1 MIWCIIID
9 KDTASRKHLETILR
23 EITHLA
29 LIKSCK
35 NITEATAIIKNNKTD
50 VLFIDMAGT
59 AKDSLNFLDTLD
71 YERPRIIVTAADT
84 EDAKDAF
91 DVDALDFVTKPITAQ
106 RMLKALWKVLNTPS
120 QGIRGKENEAARE
133 FFVKQ
138 NSHLEK
144 IDVNTI
150 CRIEALADYVSLFT
164 DGKRYII
171 HSTLKG
177 IHSKLPDKD
186 FVRVHKS
193 HIVRVDRISKIN
205 GKNLEVEKH
214 TVPLSHSFR
223 KTLFE
228 RLNVI

>member
-1 MIWCIIID
+1 MICVIID
-9 KDTASRKHLETILR
+9 KDSAARKNAENILK

-35 NITEATAIIKNNKTD
+35 SVAEGIEVLKKHKTD
-50 VLFIDMAGT
+50 ILIVDMTGV
-59 AKDSLNFLDTLD
+59 SLDLCFLDSLD
-71 YERPRIIVTAADT
+71 YERPRIIVTASDT
-84 EDAKDAF
+84 EAAKDAF
-91 DVDALDFVTKPITAQ
+91 DMDAADFVPKPVTSQ
-106 RMLKALWKVLNTPS
+106 RMLKALSKVLNIPS
-120 QGIRGKENEAARE
+120 SAVQGNGDGTSRE

-138 NSHLEK
+138 NSHFEK

-164 DGKRYII
+164 DGKRYVI

-205 GKNLEVEKH
+205 GRVLEVEKH

>member
-1 MIWCIIID
+1 MIWCVIID
-9 KDTASRKHLETILR
+9 REAESRKNLEGILK

-29 LIKSCK
+29 LVKACKS
-35 NITEATAIIKNNKTD
+35 ISEATNVLKNNHTD
-50 VLFIDMAGT
+50 ILFIDTTGAG
-59 AKDSLNFLDTLD
+59 KDDLSFLDALD
-71 YERPRIIVTAADT
+71 YDKPRIIVTASDT
-84 EDAKDAF
+84 EAAKDAF
-91 DVDALDFVTKPITAQ
+91 DMDAVDFIPKPITSH
-106 RMLKALWKVLNTPS
+106 RVLKALSKVINSPASLLMKDSNRVP
-120 QGIRGKENEAARE
+120 RE

-138 NSHLEK
+138 NSHFEK
-144 IDVNTI
+144 IDISTI

-177 IHSKLPDKD
+177 IHSKLPDRD

-205 GKNLEVEKH
+205 GKSVQVEKH

>member
-1 MIWCIIID
+1 MICVIID
-9 KDTASRKHLETILR
+9 KDAVSRQNVEGILK

-35 NITEATAIIKNNKTD
+35 SIVEATDILKNNKTD
-50 VLFIDMAGT
+50 ILFIDMKGASRDCLNLL
-59 AKDSLNFLDTLD
+59 DSLD
-71 YERPRIIVTAADT
+71 YERHRIIVTASDT
-84 EDAKDAF
+84 EAAKDAF
-91 DVDALDFVTKPITAQ
+91 DMDAVDFVPKPITSQ
-106 RMLKALWKVLNTPS
+106 RMLKALSKVFNVPAQVIWK
-120 QGIRGKENEAARE
+120 KENDMQRE
-133 FFVKQ
+133 LFVKQ
-138 NSHLEK
+138 NSHFEK

-205 GKNLEVEKH
+205 GKVLEVEKH
-214 TVPLSHSFR
+214 TVPISHSFR
-223 KTLFE
+223 QTLFD

>member
-1 MIWCIIID
+1 MIWCVIID
-9 KDTASRKHLETILR
+9 RETESRKNLEKILKQ
-23 EITHLA
+23 ITHLA
-29 LIKSCK
+29 LVKACKS
-35 NITEATAIIKNNKTD
+35 IDEAATVLKTNHTD
-50 VLFIDMAGT
+50 ILFVDTTGAG
-59 AKDSLNFLDTLD
+59 KEELSFLDSLD
-71 YERPRIIVTAADT
+71 YEKPRIIVIASDT
-84 EDAKDAF
+84 ERAKDAF
-91 DVDALDFVTKPITAQ
+91 DMDALDFIQKPITSQ
-106 RMLKALWKVLNTPS
+106 RVLRALSKVLNSPDSVMRKSTHM
-120 QGIRGKENEAARE
+120 QRE

-138 NSHLEK
+138 NSHFEK

-205 GKNLEVEKH
+205 GKSLQVEKH

>member
-1 MIWCIIID
+1 MIWCVIID
-9 KDTASRKHLETILR
+9 KDAASRKHLESILGD
-23 EITHLA
+23 ITHLA

-35 NITEATAIIKNNKTD
+35 NFTEAAAIIKSNKTD
-50 VLFIDMAGT
+50 ILFVDIAGSG
-59 AKDSLNFLDTLD
+59 KDSLNFLDTLE

-84 EDAKDAF
+84 EAAKDAF
-91 DVDALDFVTKPITAQ
+91 DVDALDFVPKPITSL
-106 RMLKALWKVLNTPS
+106 RMLKALWKVLNAPS
-120 QGIRGKENEAARE
+120 QAIRNKESEVTRE

-138 NSHLEK
+138 NSLLEK

-205 GKNLEVEKH
+205 GKVLEVEKH
-214 TVPLSHSFR
+214 TVPISHSFS
-223 KTLFE
+223 KTLFD
-228 RLNVI
+228 

>member
-1 MIWCIIID
+1 MICVIID
-9 KDTASRKHLETILR
+9 KDPAERKNAENILK

-35 NITEATAIIKNNKTD
+35 DITEATGVLKKNKTD
-50 VLFIDMAGT
+50 IVCIDMAGSGL
-59 AKDSLNFLDTLD
+59 DCLDFLDSLD
-71 YERPRIIVTAADT
+71 YERPRIIVTASDT
-84 EDAKDAF
+84 GVAKDAF
-91 DVDALDFVTKPITAQ
+91 DMDAIDFVPKPITSQ
-106 RMLKALWKVLNTPS
+106 RMLKALSKVLKVPS
-120 QGIRGKENEAARE
+120 YVESDKKDVESRE

-138 NSHLEK
+138 NSHFEK

-164 DGKRYII
+164 DGKRYVI

-193 HIVRVDRISKIN
+193 HIVRVDRISRIN
-205 GKNLEVEKH
+205 GKVLEVEKH

>member
-1 MIWCIIID
+1 MIWCVIID
-9 KDTASRKHLETILR
+9 KDAASRKHLESILK

-29 LIKSCK
+29 LIKNCK
-35 NITEATAIIKNNKTD
+35 NIPEATDVIKNNKTD
-50 VLFIDMAGT
+50 VLFIDIAGT
-59 AKDSLNFLDTLD
+59 GKDSLKFLDSLE
-71 YERPRIIVTAADT
+71 YERPRIIVTGS
-84 EDAKDAF
+84 DAETANDAF
-91 DVDALDFVTKPITAQ
+91 DVDALDFVTKPITSQ
-106 RMLKALWKVLNTPS
+106 RMLKALWKVLNTSS
-120 QGIRGKENEAARE
+120 QMVHKRDSEVARE

>member
-1 MIWCIIID
+1 MICVIVD
-9 KDTASRKHLETILR
+9 KDSAARKNAENILK

-35 NITEATAIIKNNKTD
+35 SITEATDVLKKHKTD
-50 VLFIDMAGT
+50 ILIVDMAG
-59 AKDSLNFLDTLD
+59 AGQDCLCFLDSLD
-71 YERPRIIVTAADT
+71 YERPRIIVTASDT
-84 EDAKDAF
+84 EAAKDAF
-91 DVDALDFVTKPITAQ
+91 DMDAADFVPKPVTSQ
-106 RMLKALWKVLNTPS
+106 RMLKALSKVLNIPS
-120 QGIRGKENEAARE
+120 QVVQSNGDGTSRE

-138 NSHLEK
+138 NSHFEK

-164 DGKRYII
+164 EGKRYVI

-205 GKNLEVEKH
+205 GKVLEVEKH